1 MSQPARSVA
10 VIGASSDRRKYGNK
24 AVRAFVAQGWQ
35 VFPVHPTE
43 SSVEGIPTHA
53 SISSIPQ
60 PLDAVTIYVP
70 PAIGV
75 SLLPAIAAA
84 QPREVWVNP
93 GAGSPEFRAEA
104 ERLQV
109 PAIFACSIVAIGRSP
124 YEFPDA

>member
-10 VIGASSDRRKYGNK
+10 VIGASSDRRKFGNK

-35 VFPVHPTE
+35 VFPVNPNE
-43 SSVEGIPTHA
+43 VEVEGLATVSDIA
-53 SISSIPQ
+53 QVPQ

-70 PAIGV
+70 PAIGTR
-75 SLLPAIAAA
+75 LLPAIAAA

-93 GAGSPEFRAEA
+93 GAGSPEFRQEA

-109 PAIFACSIVAIGRSP
+109 PAMYACSIVAIGRSP
-124 YEFPDA
+124 SEFPDA